1 MRWEHIKKIS
11 LSLLS
16 CALVSVPLS
25 GVKAQGDLSGKTV
38 RFIIGYGVGGGYD
51 TYSRLF
57 ARHLGAHLPGHPDVI
72 AQNVPGAGSI
82 RAARDLYFKAPKDG
96 TAIGMIDQSM
106 YLRQQLGQSNID
118 FDVGRFNWI
127 GRLTNNTP
135 VMVTWYKSPIKS
147 TKDFFDKKVILF
159 GALSARV
166 DYAFLEKLTGA
177 KIQVVT
183 GYKSTGEAFLAMQR
197 GEIYGLQMPW
207 PVVMSK
213 HAQLVKEKKLIPIL
227 QAGAEKDENLP
238 DVPRMIDIAK
248 SKHDRD
254 MFELIAQAS
263 AIGRSVIAP
272 PDLSPGVLAMLRK
285 AFSATVR
292 DPKFLSDAKR
302 IKLTLGLLDGDQLA
316 AVIERDSKY
325 SKSIVNEAA
334 GIAKAAGLI
343 H

>member
-1 MRWEHIKKIS
+1 MSWELLKKIS
-11 LSLLS
+11 LSLLC

-51 TYSRLF
+51 TYSRLL
-57 ARHLGAHLPGHPDVI
+57 ARHLGDHLPGHPDVI

-96 TAIGMIDQSM
+96 TAIGMVDQSL

-118 FDVGRFNWI
+118 FDVGKFNWV

-135 VMVTWYKSPIKS
+135 VMISWYKSPIKS
-147 TKDFFDKKVILF
+147 TKDFFEKKVILF
-159 GALSARV
+159 GALSARL
-166 DYAFLEKLTGA
+166 DYTFLQKLAGA
-177 KIQVVT
+177 NIQVVT
-183 GYKSTGEAFLAMQR
+183 GYKSSGEAFLAMQR

-213 HAQLVKEKKLIPIL
+213 HGQLVKEKKLIPIL
-227 QAGAEKDENLP
+227 QAGAEKDAGLP
-238 DVPRMIDIAK
+238 NVPRMTDIAK
-248 SKHDRD
+248 SDHDREL
-254 MFELIAQAS
+254 FELIAQAS

-272 PDLSPGVLAMLRK
+272 PGLSPGVLAMLRK
-285 AFSATVR
+285 AFSATVQ

-302 IKLTLGLLDGDQLA
+302 IKLTLGLLNGEQLA

-325 SKSIVNEAA
+325 QKSIVKEASD
-334 GIAKAAGLI
+334 IAKAAGLI